1 MKKDSSVLVLLLW
14 ATSFFLSIPF
24 FEPHE
29 LFRLAAIVTG
39 FTAFGIALWCGTAQ
53 PLKLGGVGLIGVCLL
68 FWMLLGLS
76 LLWTVSLLPSVIALA
91 TFSLMPMAF
100 LSLVLLQPSADRLI
114 WIGVAMGLTGGAMGL
129 WVLLQYFI
137 FTDYLFLGAIRYP
150 FADPN
155 NYAGLLNVTLFVAL
169 PLLVSST
176 VSKPWR
182 GLLIFSVVL
191 MVMSITVIGGRGA
204 MGAMVV
210 ALLAFL
216 FMARGHTRPCLMIF
230 VLIAVSMA
238 LGFTAGQIFEDTR
251 LTSLARLSMLQ
262 NIEHVSI
269 TSRIDLLRSTVAMI
283 MQHPWLGTGYGTY
296 FLFYPEYR
304 LPSEQGSA
312 GLMAHNDPLQLW
324 AEVGVLAPVLFYAFL
339 VLAMMRMRRYLR
351 QVGIYDTARL
361 LSAGSFCALLTLVL
375 HAHLTFH
382 FYVAA
387 LLIGAGLVLG
397 LWYAQ
402 TKVADTRMITLPS
415 GPCERGI
422 VIALVLVALLLPVQG
437 LIRSEY
443 RVNHAEAALIAG
455 DMQRFGADVN
465 AANEAG
471 FGQNARAYIQA
482 ASVPLALLQDHLN
495 PKPDEE
501 KRALAEQADSLLQKA
516 LRVNPRLASIPYHRG
531 MVALAKGDHPAAQ
544 AFFEQSLTLAPQ
556 YLPARQALI
565 TELER
570 SGYGGRAYRLM
581 QEGIAWPYY
590 LHDPRPFLDRTMGVA
605 VQNGDHDTVSKAMAA
620 KTAFEALLKDL
631 GISGA
636 LPESQRAA
644 PGDGVGRR
652 RID

>member
-1 MKKDSSVLVLLLW
+1 MKKDLSVPILLLW
-14 ATSFFLSIPF
+14 AASFFLSIPF

-39 FTAFGIALWCGTAQ
+39 FAAFGAALWQGTAQ
-53 PLKLGGVGLIGVCLL
+53 PLKLSGVSLIGVCLA
-68 FWMLLGLS
+68 FWLLLGFS
-76 LLWTVSLLPSVIALA
+76 LLWTVSLVPSVIALA

-100 LSLVLLQPSADRLI
+100 LSFVLLQPSPDRLI
-114 WIGVAMGLTGGAMGL
+114 RIGIAIGLVGGAMGL

-169 PLLVSST
+169 PLIVST
-176 VSKPWR
+176 AVSKPWR

-204 MGAMVV
+204 MGAMVIS
-210 ALLAFL
+210 LLAFL
-216 FMARGHTRPCLMIF
+216 FMARGQVRACLMIV
-230 VLIAVSMA
+230 VLIGVSMA
-238 LGFTAGQIFEDTR
+238 LGFAAGEIFEDTR
-251 LTSLARLSMLQ
+251 MTTLARLSMLQ

-269 TSRIDLLRSTVAMI
+269 ASRIDLLRSTVAMI

-304 LPSEQGSA
+304 LPTEQGSA

-324 AEVGVLAPVLFYAFL
+324 AETGVLAPVLFYAFL
-339 VLAMMRMRRYLR
+339 ILAMMRMRRYLR
-351 QVGIYDTARL
+351 QVEIHDATRL

-387 LLIGAGLVLG
+387 LLISAGLVLG

-402 TKVADTRMITLPS
+402 TKDADMRVVTLPS
-415 GPCERGI
+415 GPRERGI
-422 VIALVLVALLLPVQG
+422 VIALVLAALLLPVQG

-443 RVNHAEAALIAG
+443 LVNHAEAALIAG
-455 DMQRFGADVN
+455 DMTRFGADVN
-465 AANEAG
+465 RANEAG

-495 PKPDEE
+495 PKPADE
-501 KRALAEQADSLLQKA
+501 KQALAEQADSLLQKA
-516 LRVNPRLASIPYHRG
+516 FHVNPRLASIPYHRG
-531 MVALAKGDHPAAQ
+531 IVALARGDHAAAQ
-544 AFFEQSLTLAPQ
+544 TFFEQSLVLAPQ

-570 SGYGGRAYRLM
+570 AGYGDRAYTLM
-581 QEGIAWPYY
+581 KEGIAWPYY

-605 VQNGDHDTVSKAMAA
+605 VQQGDHDTVGKAMAA
-620 KTAFEALLKDL
+620 KSAFEALLKDL

>member
-14 ATSFFLSIPF
+14 TASFFLSIPF

-39 FTAFGIALWCGTAQ
+39 FVAFGWSLWQGTAQ
-53 PLKLGGVGLIGVCLL
+53 PLKLGGAGLIGVCLAFWLLLAFSL
-68 FWMLLGLS
+68 F
-76 LLWTVSLLPSVIALA
+76 WTVSLLPSVIALA
-91 TFSLMPMAF
+91 TFSLMLMAF
-100 LSLVLLQPSADRLI
+100 LSFVLLQPSPERLI
-114 WIGVAMGLTGGAMGL
+114 RIGTAIGLIGGAMGL

-169 PLLVSST
+169 PLIVSSAI
-176 VSKPWR
+176 SKPWR

-204 MGAMVV
+204 LGALVI

-216 FMARGHTRPCLMIF
+216 FMARGQARVCLMIV

-238 LGFTAGQIFEDTR
+238 LGLAAGEIFEDTR
-251 LTSLARLSMLQ
+251 MTTLARLSMLQ

-269 TSRIDLLRSTVAMI
+269 TSRIDLLHSTVAMI
-283 MQHPWLGTGYGTY
+283 LQHPWRGTGYGTY

-304 LPSEQGSA
+304 LPTEQGSA

-324 AEVGVLAPVLFYAFL
+324 AEAGLLAPVLFYAFL
-339 VLAMMRMRRYLR
+339 ALAMMRMRRYL
-351 QVGIYDTARL
+351 QAILPQDPARL
-361 LSAGSFCALLTLVL
+361 LPAGSFCALLTLVL

-387 LLIGAGLVLG
+387 LLIAAGLVLG
-397 LWYAQ
+397 LWYVQ
-402 TKVADTRMITLPS
+402 TKAADTREITVPS
-415 GPCERGI
+415 GPRERLI
-422 VIALVLVALLLPVQG
+422 VIALVLAALLLPVQG

-443 RVNHAEAALIAG
+443 MVNHAEQALIAG
-455 DMQRFGADVN
+455 DMTRFGADVN
-465 AANEAG
+465 AAHEAG

-495 PKPDEE
+495 PKPDKE

-516 LRVNPRLASIPYHRG
+516 FRVNPRLASIPYHRG
-531 MVALAKGDHPAAQ
+531 MVALARGDHAAAQ
-544 AFFEQSLTLAPQ
+544 TFFEQSLTLAPQ

-565 TELER
+565 AELER
-570 SGYGGRAYRLM
+570 TGYGGRAYTLM
-581 QEGIAWPYY
+581 KEGIAWPYY

-605 VQNGDHDTVSKAMAA
+605 VQQGDNDTVGKAMAA

-636 LPESQRAA
+636 LPEGQRAA

>member
-1 MKKDSSVLVLLLW
+1 MKKDLSVPVLLLW
-14 ATSFFLSIPF
+14 TVSFLLSIPF

-39 FTAFGIALWCGTAQ
+39 FAAFGGALWQGTAQ
-53 PLKLGGVGLIGVCLL
+53 PLKLGGVPLIGVCLA
-68 FWMLLGLS
+68 FWLLLGLS

-100 LSLVLLQPSADRLI
+100 LSFVLLQPSPDRLI
-114 WIGVAMGLTGGAMGL
+114 RIGMAIGLTGGAMGL

-169 PLLVSST
+169 PLVVMAAL
-176 VSKPWR
+176 PRLWR
-182 GLLIFSVVL
+182 GLLIASVVL
-191 MVMSITVIGGRGA
+191 MVMSITVIGGRAA
-204 MGAMVV
+204 MGAMMI
-210 ALLAFL
+210 ALLVFF
-216 FMARGHTRPCLMIF
+216 FMTRGQARSCLTIIIL
-230 VLIAVSMA
+230 VAVSMA
-238 LGFTAGQIFEDTR
+238 LGLAAGQIFEDTR
-251 LTSLARLSMLQ
+251 MTTLARLSMLQ
-262 NIEHVSI
+262 NIEHVSM
-269 TSRIDLLRSTVAMI
+269 TSRIDLLHSTLAMI
-283 MQHPWLGTGYGTY
+283 MQRPWLGTGYGTY

-304 LPSEQGSA
+304 LPTEQGSA

-324 AEVGVLAPVLFYAFL
+324 AEAGVLAPVLFYAFL
-339 VLAMMRMRRYLR
+339 ILAMMRMRRYLR
-351 QVGIYDTARL
+351 QTEIQDTARL
-361 LSAGSFCALLTLVL
+361 LPAGSFCALLTLVL

-387 LLIGAGLVLG
+387 LLIMAGLVLG
-397 LWYAQ
+397 LWTAQ
-402 TKVADTRMITLPS
+402 TKAAETRVVTLPS

-422 VIALVLVALLLPVQG
+422 VIALVLAALLLPVQG

-443 RVNHAEAALIAG
+443 LVNHAETALVAG
-455 DMQRFGADVN
+455 DMARFGADVN
-465 AANEAG
+465 AADEAG

-495 PKPDEE
+495 PRPDTE
-501 KRALAEQADSLLQKA
+501 KQALAQQADTLLQQA
-516 LRVNPRLASIPYHRG
+516 LHVNPRLASIPYHRG
-531 MVALAKGDHPAAQ
+531 MVALARGDRAAAQ
-544 AFFEQSLTLAPQ
+544 TFFEQSLMLAPQ

-570 SGYGGRAYRLM
+570 AGYGGRAYTLM
-581 QEGIAWPYY
+581 KEGIPWPYY
-590 LHDPRPFLDRTMGVA
+590 LHDPRPFLDHTMGVA
-605 VQNGDHDTVSKAMAA
+605 VQRGDHDTVGKAMAA
-620 KTAFEALLKDL
+620 KTSFAALLKDL